1 MNKVYILS
9 ADTYEECFGC
19 EITVFGVFTTKRK
32 AQKMKAKLEKEYS
45 YIFQIDEFNL
55 DELTEVYIGGFIE

>member
-1 MNKVYILS
+1 MSKVYILS

>member
-1 MNKVYILS
+1 MSKVYILS
-9 ADTYEECFGC
+9 ADTYEECWGC

-32 AQKMKAKLEKEYS
+32 AQKIKAKLEKEYS

-55 DELTEVYIGGFIE
+55 DELDEVYIGGFID

>member
-55 DELTEVYIGGFIE
+55 DELAEVYIGGFID

>member
-1 MNKVYILS
+1 MSKVYILS
-9 ADTYEECFGC
+9 ADTYKECWGC

-32 AQKMKAKLEKEYS
+32 AQKIKAKLEKEYS

-55 DELTEVYIGGFIE
+55 DELDEGYIGGFID

>member
-1 MNKVYILS
+1 MSKVYLLS
-9 ADTYEECFGC
+9 ADTYEDCFGC

-55 DELTEVYIGGFIE
+55 DELADVYIGGFID

>member
-9 ADTYEECFGC
+9 ADTYEECWGC

-55 DELTEVYIGGFIE
+55 DELDEGYIGGFID